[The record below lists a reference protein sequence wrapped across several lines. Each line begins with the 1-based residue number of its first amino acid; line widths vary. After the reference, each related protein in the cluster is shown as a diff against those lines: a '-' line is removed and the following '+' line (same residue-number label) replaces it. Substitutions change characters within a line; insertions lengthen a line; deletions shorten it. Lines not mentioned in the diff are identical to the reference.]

1 MPPFDGNEQMSRYIT
16 ASSTSYTPN
25 GIYERRLYE
34 NIPINITIPAEQL
47 RSLDVVSTSGEH
59 PIANIICDATNLFN
73 DNQLTVKVRE
83 EIDHIYSS
91 IMKYK
96 AVSVEAKLFQELVDE
111 IKYLEAK
118 NAHLEKLLD
127 EQRSEEWAKLM
138 KGE

>member
-1 MPPFDGNEQMSRYIT
+1 MPPFNGDEQMLRYVT
-16 ASSTSYTPN
+16 TSSTSYTPS
-25 GIYERRLYE
+25 GIYDRRVYE

-47 RSLDVVSTSGEH
+47 RSIDLESISGER
-59 PIANIICDATNLFN
+59 PTATITCDATNLFN
-73 DNQLTVKVRE
+73 DNQLTVKFRE
-83 EIDHIYSS
+83 EIDYIHSS

-96 AVSVEAKLFQELVDE
+96 TVSVEAKLFRELVDE

-118 NAHLEKLLD
+118 NASLEKLLD